1 MPFLNKIFSQAR
13 AKEVANEWKAAG
25 KTLVFT
31 NGCFDILH
39 PGHVHYLEA
48 AKSMGDYLM
57 VGLNSDASVRLLG
70 KGPRRPINSLSARAA
85 VLAALESVDA
95 VVAFDEETPLIL
107 IELILPHVLCK
118 GGDYTPDR
126 IVGSKQVL
134 ESGGRVEIIPFVKG
148 FSTTALIQ
156 KLDLL

>member
-1 MPFLNKIFSQAR
+1 MPFLNKIYSQAR

-57 VGLNSDASVRLLG
+57 VGLNSDASVQIG
-70 KGPRRPINSLSARAA
+70 RA
-85 VLAALESVDA
+85 
-95 VVAFDEETPLIL
+95 
-107 IELILPHVLCK
+107 HV
-118 GGDYTPDR
+118 
-126 IVGSKQVL
+126 
-134 ESGGRVEIIPFVKG
+134 
-148 FSTTALIQ
+148 
-156 KLDLL
+156 